1 MKLKKTKKQILLNN
15 RGSALQIVLVAFLVL
30 FSTVFSYGV
39 FMQNNLHIYKYERYM
54 NTQRQI
60 EIFLKRYFKETID
73 NDLLISDTIQKGDS
87 TIDYHIEDMWDYYII
102 TCDIKTTEF
111 SYGLS
116 MEMVLKDLT
125 IRKYHYVAIVS

>member
-1 MKLKKTKKQILLNN
+1 
-15 RGSALQIVLVAFLVL
+15 
-30 FSTVFSYGV
+30 
-39 FMQNNLHIYKYERYM
+39 M